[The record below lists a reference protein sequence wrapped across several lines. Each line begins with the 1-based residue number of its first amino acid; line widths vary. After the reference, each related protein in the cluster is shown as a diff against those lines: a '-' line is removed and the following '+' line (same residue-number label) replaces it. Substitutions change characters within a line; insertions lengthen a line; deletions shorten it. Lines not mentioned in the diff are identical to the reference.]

1 MAKVTFN
8 NKESVFYNSLRVKV
22 RKHFSE
28 KGIPST
34 GNYRL
39 YIKAFTLIPSA
50 FIIYF
55 SLLFLNLNPFLAI
68 FLCGLMGFTL
78 ASIGFNVMHDACHGS
93 YSSKNWVNNLFGLSI
108 NCMGGNA
115 FIWKMKHNIIHHTY
129 TNVDGLDDDIQKLP
143 VIRQCE
149 SQKRMRLHKYQH
161 YYSPVVYALSS
172 FLWVFLMDFLKYFN
186 QKVLNTPIYKINAKE
201 HVVFWLSKLLY
212 VVFYIAVPVYFVGVW
227 PWLIGFSVMHLVEG
241 FTLAMV
247 FQLAHVVEDT
257 HFVNAN
263 HEEQRIEQEWA
274 IHQVRTTANFAIKN
288 KIISWFVGGLNFQV
302 EHHLFPKVSH
312 VHYPA
317 ISKLV
322 QECCK
327 EYNIAYINYPTL
339 RTAVLSHFRFMKY
352 LARN

>member
-1 MAKVTFN
+1 
-8 NKESVFYNSLRVKV
+8 
-22 RKHFSE
+22 
-28 KGIPST
+28 
-34 GNYRL
+34 
-39 YIKAFTLIPSA
+39 
-50 FIIYF
+50 
-55 SLLFLNLNPFLAI
+55 
-68 FLCGLMGFTL
+68 
-78 ASIGFNVMHDACHGS
+78 
-93 YSSKNWVNNLFGLSI
+93 
-108 NCMGGNA
+108 MGGNA

-149 SQKRMRLHKYQH
+149 SQKRMSIHKYQH
-161 YYSPVVYALSS
+161 YYSVVVYALSS

-186 QKVLNTPIYKINAKE
+186 QKVLNTPIYRINTKE
-201 HVVFWLSKLLY
+201 HFIFWLSKLLY
-212 VVFYIAVPVYFVGVW
+212 VVFYIAVPIYFVGVW

-257 HFVNAN
+257 HFVDAN
-263 HEEQRIEQEWA
+263 HQEQRIEQEWA

-288 KIISWFVGGLNFQV
+288 RIISWFVGGLNFQV
-302 EHHLFPKVSH
+302 EHHLFPKISH